1 MAAHAAIADAG
12 RKLRRARKRFLAR
25 EDPDSLHGLRVALRR
40 LRAVLTLFRPILVLP
55 RLLGDRELQRVGH
68 DLADLR
74 DQDVALEAMT
84 ALPAL
89 DDEARNRLQRRA
101 RRREREARRVAGR
114 LRGSRVRSMLRALR
128 RWDRSPAFSVDEDT
142 PASVLL
148 PGMRSRVAV
157 IELHPAWCL
166 TLRPDAAG
174 TLHALD
180 TIYDDDTTAELLHE
194 LRRRLK
200 QQRYQLEV
208 MARVFAGDWSPP
220 LERLRLLQESLG
232 VMQDVRVLGPLAPV
246 PYDRICAASAAWD
259 DLRGERLY
267 VVRAPL
273 DSV

>member
-1 MAAHAAIADAG
+1 MAGHAAIADAA
-12 RKLRRARKRFLAR
+12 RTLRRARKRFLER
-25 EDPDSLHGLRVALRR
+25 GDPDSLHDLRVALRR

-55 RLLGDRELQRVGH
+55 HRLGDRELQRLGR

-74 DQDVALEAMT
+74 DQDVALEAMA

-89 DDEARNRLQRRA
+89 DDKARYRLQRRA

-114 LRGSRVRSMLRALR
+114 LRGARVRSMLRALR
-128 RWDRSPAFSVDEDT
+128 RWNQSPAFRVDEDT

-166 TLRPDAAG
+166 TLQPDAAG

-200 QQRYQLEV
+200 QVRYQLEV
-208 MARVFAGDWSPP
+208 IARVFAGDWSLP

-232 VMQDVRVLGPLAPV
+232 VMQDVRVLGPLAVV
-246 PYDRICAASAAWD
+246 PRDRVRAASAAWD
-259 DLRGERLY
+259 ELRGERLGRLRE
-267 VVRAPL
+267 VL
-273 DSV
+273 DGR

>member
-1 MAAHAAIADAG
+1 MAAHAAIADAS

-55 RLLGDRELQRVGH
+55 RRLGDRELQRVGH

-74 DQDVALEAMT
+74 DQDVALEAMA

-89 DDEARNRLQRRA
+89 DDEVRNRLHRRT

-128 RWDRSPAFSVDEDT
+128 RWDRSPAFRVDEDT

-166 TLRPDAAG
+166 TLQPDAAG

-200 QQRYQLEV
+200 QVRYQLEV

-232 VMQDVRVLGPLAPV
+232 VMQDVRVLGPLAVV
-246 PYDRICAASAAWD
+246 PRDRVGAASAAWD
-259 DLRGERLY
+259 ELRGERLGGL
-267 VVRAPL
+267 RERL
-273 DSV
+273 DGR